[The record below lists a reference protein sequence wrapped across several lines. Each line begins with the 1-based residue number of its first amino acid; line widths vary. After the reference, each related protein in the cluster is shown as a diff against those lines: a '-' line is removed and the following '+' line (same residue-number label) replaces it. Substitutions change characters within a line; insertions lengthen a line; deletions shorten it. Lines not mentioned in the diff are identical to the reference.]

1 MLEIQKIITVIEQ
14 CCENLVKENISSN
27 GKWTSEIKQSVVNF
41 AVENNNN
48 FCICVGGNEIKS
60 KDNDEWLYDIT
71 IIKMFNDEFIEYID
85 TVIESE
91 WGDMSQIL
99 EDFQKVIQ
107 ANAKN
112 KLMIC
117 QDSKLSANDIF
128 DKLQTQLNVYS
139 DFSGSDSVTI
149 LCFDN
154 ANKQLIQKCIRKQQ

>member
-1 MLEIQKIITVIEQ
+1 MLEIQKIISVIEQ
-14 CCENLVKENISSN
+14 CCENLAKENIISN
-27 GKWTSEIKQSVVNF
+27 GKWTSAIKQSVVNF
-41 AVENNNN
+41 SADNNNN
-48 FCICVGGNEIKS
+48 LCICVGGNEITN

-71 IIKMFNDEFIEYID
+71 IIKMFNDELIEYVD

-91 WGDMSQIL
+91 WGDISKIL
-99 EDFQKVIQ
+99 EDFQKIIQ

-117 QDSKLSANDIF
+117 QDSKLSAHDIF

-139 DFSGSDSVTI
+139 DFSISDSVNI

-154 ANKQLIQKCIRKQQ
+154 ANKKIIQKCIKKQQ